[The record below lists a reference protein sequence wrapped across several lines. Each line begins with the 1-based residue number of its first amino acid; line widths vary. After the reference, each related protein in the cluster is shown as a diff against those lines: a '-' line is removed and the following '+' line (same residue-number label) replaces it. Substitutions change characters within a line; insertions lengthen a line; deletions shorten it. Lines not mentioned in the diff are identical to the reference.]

1 MYGND
6 TKNCSACKINGMR
19 AVSKGKGLS
28 INLIDGHIDFNQWEF
43 YVMWTTRIS
52 FLLVLSAVPPFLNP
66 FPSGTARSLSQHML
80 YASPS
85 KLNKKPLRLCIYVSF
100 YTCKLFPLLLCNAS
114 FTVKVW
120 KTLLS
125 ETGVRGTALPRIVL
139 RQVTSEIKPFL

>member
-1 MYGND
+1 
-6 TKNCSACKINGMR
+6 MR
-19 AVSKGKGLS
+19 AVSKGKGLR
-28 INLIDGHIDFNQWEF
+28 INLIDEHIDFNQWEF
-43 YVMWTTRIS
+43 CVMWTTRIS
-52 FLLVLSAVPPFLNP
+52 FLLVLSAIPPFLNP

-85 KLNKKPLRLCIYVSF
+85 KLNKKPLRLCMSF
-100 YTCKLFPLLLCNAS
+100 YTFKLFSLLLLNAS